1 MEKATFER
9 FKNTSSNF
17 FPADSN
23 TFIASLENEAI
34 SGGAVTE
41 RRSCAE
47 KSCRVVTQSFDEY
60 FGSLADVRWLKFVQ
74 NGIGA
79 SFRSLIVVRDPR
91 VLLLQKYKDQKNDIM
106 EYADEIVKYCDSMV
120 DNWSRLYDLT
130 QESFSKSIKII
141 KYEDLQMNY
150 QNEIKDALL
159 FLKLDSAKFD
169 PFPIFEDSLSLTL
182 RRNIYKAFNA
192 VQNDCGKFMK
202 MFHYNQLLFEDFLNS
217 LEYLS
222 ITVTHD

>member
-1 MEKATFER
+1 
-9 FKNTSSNF
+9 
-17 FPADSN
+17 
-23 TFIASLENEAI
+23 
-34 SGGAVTE
+34 
-41 RRSCAE
+41 
-47 KSCRVVTQSFDEY
+47 
-60 FGSLADVRWLKFVQ
+60 
-74 NGIGA
+74 
-79 SFRSLIVVRDPR
+79 
-91 VLLLQKYKDQKNDIM
+91 M

-130 QESFSKSIKII
+130 QENFSKSIKII

-169 PFPIFEDSLSLTL
+169 PFPIFEDSMSLSL
-182 RRNIYKAFNA
+182 RRNIYKVRTLTNFRMKGKLKAFNA